1 MATLEEITEGMRDR
15 VGDDS
20 GLDATLK
27 FDFGDD
33 GVIFLD
39 GASSPNTVT
48 NEDKDAD
55 CTMKI
60 SKENFLAMVNGDLDG
75 TTAFMMGKL
84 KIEGNMGV
92 AMKLQSVLKG

>member
-33 GVIFLD
+33 GVIYLD

-60 SKENFLAMVNGDLDG
+60 SKENFLSMVNGDLDG

-92 AMKLQSVLKG
+92 AMKLQSVLKN

>member
-1 MATLEEITEGMRDR
+1 MATLEEITDGMRDR

-20 GLDATLK
+20 GLEATLK
-27 FDFGDD
+27 FDFGDE
-33 GVIFLD
+33 GVIYLD

-92 AMKLQSVLKG
+92 AMKLQSVLRN

>member
-1 MATLEEITEGMRDR
+1 MATLEEITEGMRDK
-15 VGDDS
+15 VGEDS

-39 GASSPNTVT
+39 GASTPNTVT

-92 AMKLQSVLKG
+92 AMKLQSVLNN

>member
-39 GASSPNTVT
+39 GTSSPNTVT

>member
-1 MATLEEITEGMRDR
+1 MATLEEITNGLRDR
-15 VGDDS
+15 VGADS
-20 GLDATLK
+20 GLDAMLK

-39 GASSPNTVT
+39 GVSSPITVS

-60 SKENFLAMVNGDLDG
+60 SKENFMAMVNGDLDG

-92 AMKLQSVLKG
+92 AMKLQSLLKG

>member
-1 MATLEEITEGMRDR
+1 MATLEEITEGMRQR

-33 GVIFLD
+33 GVIYVD
-39 GASSPNTVT
+39 GESTPNTVS
-48 NEDKDAD
+48 NEDKEAD

-60 SKENFLAMVNGDLDG
+60 SKENFLKMVNGELDG

-92 AMKLQSVLKG
+92 AMKLQSVLK

>member
-1 MATLEEITEGMRDR
+1 MATLEEITEGMRQR

-33 GVIFLD
+33 GVIYLD
-39 GASSPNTVT
+39 GASSPNTVS
-48 NEDKDAD
+48 NEDKEAD

-60 SKENFLAMVNGDLDG
+60 SMENFMKMVNGELDG

-84 KIEGNMGV
+84 KIEGSMGV
-92 AMKLQSVLKG
+92 AMKLQSVLK

>member
-33 GVIFLD
+33 GVIFMD

-60 SKENFLAMVNGDLDG
+60 SKEDFLAMVNGDLDG

>member
-39 GASSPNTVT
+39 GASTPNTVT

>member
-15 VGDDS
+15 VGEDS

-33 GVIFLD
+33 GVVFVD
-39 GASSPNTVT
+39 GASSPNTVS

-92 AMKLQSVLKG
+92 AMKLQSVLRG

>member
-1 MATLEEITEGMRDR
+1 MATLEEITEGIRQR
-15 VGDDS
+15 VGEDS

-33 GVIFLD
+33 GVVYVD
-39 GASSPNTVT
+39 GESTPNTVS

-55 CTMKI
+55 CTMKM
-60 SKENFLAMVNGDLDG
+60 SKDDFLKMVNGELDG

-84 KIEGNMGV
+84 KVEGNMGV
-92 AMKLQSVLKG
+92 AMKLQSVLK

>member
-60 SKENFLAMVNGDLDG
+60 SKDNFLAMVNGDLDG

>member
-1 MATLEEITEGMRDR
+1 MATLEEITEGMRDK
-15 VGDDS
+15 VGDES
-20 GLDATLK
+20 GLEATLK

-33 GVIFLD
+33 GVIYLD
-39 GASSPNTVT
+39 GASTPNTVT

-60 SKENFLAMVNGDLDG
+60 SKDNFLAMVNGDLDG

-92 AMKLQSVLKG
+92 AMKLQSVLKN